1 MNKENDEEIIENT
14 LEINE
19 DSINKK
25 NIELNDFK
33 KKKIFL
39 MKKTQ
44 LNPIKILII
53 QMVLLIS
60 KILKM

>member
-33 KKKIFL
+33 KQKNFF
-39 MKKTQ
+39 
-44 LNPIKILII
+44 ND
-53 QMVLLIS
+53 
-60 KILKM
+60 

>member
-33 KKKIFL
+33 KQKNFFNEKDTT
-39 MKKTQ
+39 KSK
-44 LNPIKILII
+44 KILII